1 MIRYKVSIEY
11 NGINFNGWQKQPN
24 VHTIQQ
30 TIENALLKLK
40 QGTINVTCAGRTD
53 AGVHAIEQ
61 VAHFDMPKD
70 FDPFTLQ
77 QAMNFHLKETGI
89 SIFNVEKLAE
99 GSTFHARF
107 SAQSREYIY
116 KILNRKH
123 PPTFDEFKQWWIPVN
138 LDLNLMVDASKVL
151 LGTHDFSSFRA
162 QGCQARSPIR
172 TINEINFSKDG
183 DTITMHIK
191 APSFLYH
198 QVRNIMGTLYLIGR
212 KKMTKQDLINALEAK
227 DRTKA
232 GITAPPFGLYFYKVN
247 Y

>member
-1 MIRYKVSIEY
+1 MIKYKVSIEY
-11 NGINFNGWQKQPN
+11 NGINFSGWQKQPD
-24 VHTIQQ
+24 VTTVQQ
-30 TIENALLKLK
+30 TIEEALLNLE
-40 QGTINVTCAGRTD
+40 QGNISVTCAGRTD

-61 VAHFDMPKD
+61 VAHFEMPKE
-70 FDPFTLQ
+70 FDTFTLQ
-77 QAMNFHLKETGI
+77 QALNFYLKGKGI
-89 SIFNVEKLAE
+89 AIFNVQKLPE
-99 GSTFHARF
+99 GSPFHARF

-123 PPTFDEFKQWWIPVN
+123 PPTFEDFQHWWVPVD
-138 LDLNLMVDASKVL
+138 LDLDLMIDASKVL

-172 TINEINFSKDG
+172 TIDEINFTKEG
-183 DTITMHIK
+183 DVISMHIK

-198 QVRNIMGTLYLIGR
+198 QVRNIIGTLYLIGR
-212 KKMTKQDLINALEAK
+212 KKMTKEELIKALDAK
-227 DRTKA
+227 DRASA